1 MRWLMR
7 HLLNDADRRAVE
19 SDLAELYQPAAQD
32 PHADFVLAVRAAGPG
47 ATGIAGT
54 LGTAISALDRDLTVR
69 ALMPVTARMEEVTS
83 QMRLCQQLLTA
94 FAALGVLL
102 AGVGIYG
109 AMARMVAQRT
119 NEIGLRLALGAQVSS
134 VVALVLSSG
143 VRIVG
148 LGAGAG
154 MVGAFGLSRL
164 LASVLPTMRTDGTL
178 VGVAGAGLLVAITLI
193 ACYAPA
199 RRATRVNPIEA
210 LRMD

>member
-1 MRWLMR
+1 MRT
-7 HLLNDADRRAVE
+7 
-19 SDLAELYQPAAQD
+19 S
-32 PHADFVLAVRAAGPG
+32 GPG
-47 ATGIAGT
+47 ANSIAGT
-54 LGTAISALDRDLTVR
+54 LGTAISALDPDLTVR

-94 FAALGVLL
+94 FAALGVVL

-134 VVALVLSSG
+134 VVALVFGSG

-148 LGAGAG
+148 LGAVAG
-154 MVGAFGLSRL
+154 LVGAFGLSRL
-164 LASVLPTMRTDGTL
+164 LASVLPMMRTDGPL
-178 VGVAGAGLLVAITLI
+178 VGVAGAGLLVTIALI

-210 LRMD
+210 LRAD